1 MTSDA
6 DHGVGNQEVKTER
19 EVIRRCKSSGVQ
31 VTGPVAEQ
39 QVRRREASCGGSCR
53 RSPGPRNTK
62 RIQAAAGRVRE
73 KWDPHPR
80 VRVLPDLKP
89 DVIQTRRT

>member
-6 DHGVGNQEVKTER
+6 ARGAGNQEVKTER
-19 EVIRRCKSSGVQ
+19 EVTRRCKSSGVQ

-53 RSPGPRNTK
+53 QSPGPRNTK
-62 RIQAAAGRVRE
+62 RMEAAAGRVRE
-73 KWDPHPR
+73 KQGPLPR
-80 VRVLPDLKP
+80 VRGPHDLKP
-89 DVIQTRRT
+89 DVTRTWRA